1 MTKTT
6 QERLGNAI
14 IKALD
19 EEGFIDSFNYRVF
32 DDSGKLIGGCAQTA
46 ALKGL
51 GCTDEEI
58 SCPNAYPTLANAS
71 RFLMGNINSIHCCGK
86 VTARAIAELL
96 KGNKV
101 PEDAV
106 DDSVLIDLS
115 KDLPTRK
122 GERPNWN

>member
-1 MTKTT
+1 MLTT

-19 EEGFIDSFNYRVF
+19 EEFIDSFNYRVF

-58 SCPNAYPTLANAS
+58 SWHGAYPTLANAS
-71 RFLMGNINSIHCCGK
+71 PSLMENINILHCCGK

-96 KGNKV
+96 KENKV
-101 PEDAV
+101 PEDEV

-115 KDLPTRK
+115 KDLPIRK
-122 GERPNWN
+122 DERPNWN